1 MASERLIL
9 AASRSYVILFLYIL
23 WAFSTKQLSH
33 SNTEYEI
40 VMTNSYLTRARGIT
54 VHCGVNDIG
63 FVNIRET
70 SNIPRPH
77 ET

>member
-23 WAFSTKQLSH
+23 WAFLTKQLSH
-33 SNTEYEI
+33 SHTEYEI

-54 VHCGVNDIG
+54 VHCGVESITKLKIEKK
-63 FVNIRET
+63 FLSE
-70 SNIPRPH
+70 
-77 ET
+77 